1 MTSATIRSAAI
12 AILLTSVSGLA
23 LAQSPAPDAAAPTA
37 PSAAPSA
44 PSAAPAAPSATP
56 AAPSATP
63 AAPSATPAVP
73 DATMG
78 ARAPSDR
85 PASSLSTH
93 IPSPNDAAKFN
104 PAADANDKKP
114 TMAHA
119 FAFTDEQRRQ
129 LSGML
134 SGKAQEAGQRSDFK
148 PEVAARMPA
157 SAKVNDLPSEVIAQM
172 PTLKPYKYAL
182 VDDKILLVD
191 PVNGYLVVEIL
202 NR

>member
-1 MTSATIRSAAI
+1 MTSATIRSAAL
-12 AILLTSVSGLA
+12 AILFTGVSGLA
-23 LAQSPAPDAAAPTA
+23 LAQSPAPDPAAPSSAAPTAPTAPTA
-37 PSAAPSA
+37 PSAPAAPTATQAA
-44 PSAAPAAPSATP
+44 PSAAPAAPDS
-56 AAPSATP
+56 
-63 AAPSATPAVP
+63 
-73 DATMG
+73 TMG
-78 ARAPSDR
+78 ARPPGDR
-85 PASSLSTH
+85 PASALSTPL
-93 IPSPNDAAKFN
+93 PSPNDAAKFN

-157 SAKVNDLPSEVIAQM
+157 SAKVNDLPNEVTAQM
-172 PTLKPYKYAL
+172 PMLKPYKYAV

-191 PVNGYLVVEIL
+191 PVNGYMVVEIL

>member
-1 MTSATIRSAAI
+1 MTSATIRTAAI
-12 AILLTSVSGLA
+12 AMLLTSVSGLA
-23 LAQSPAPDAAAPTA
+23 LAQSPAPDAAAPAA

-44 PSAAPAAPSATP
+44 PSAAP

-114 TMAHA
+114 TIAHA

-129 LSGML
+129 LSGL
-134 SGKAQEAGQRSDFK
+134 LAGKAQPQAQAGGQRSEFK

-172 PTLKPYKYAL
+172 PTLKPYKYAV

>member
-63 AAPSATPAVP
+63 AVP

-78 ARAPSDR
+78 ARVPFDR

-157 SAKVNDLPSEVIAQM
+157 SAKVNDLPSEVTAQM
-172 PTLKPYKYAL
+172 PTLKPYKYAV

-191 PVNGYLVVEIL
+191 PVNGYMVVEIL